1 MHAFQDYPDYYHLI
15 TKPISIAQIKKKTS
29 SQGYAN
35 VQLFHADWTLM
46 FNNARTYNQEGS
58 WVYVDA
64 EEMEKVFKKAFDK
77 HVVGTDMPG
86 APPVATSNSS
96 TASYESALTP
106 MEEDDHRAP
115 PVRPR
120 SSKKNV
126 VASEDEDDYLT
137 PDDDDD

>member
-1 MHAFQDYPDYYHLI
+1 
-15 TKPISIAQIKKKTS
+15 
-29 SQGYAN
+29 
-35 VQLFHADWTLM
+35 M

-77 HVVGTDMPG
+77 HIVGTDMPG
-86 APPVATSNSS
+86 APPAASNSS

-106 MEEDDHRAP
+106 MEEDEQRPPPIRA
-115 PVRPR
+115 RN
-120 SSKKNV
+120 SKKNV

-137 PDDDDD
+137 PSDED